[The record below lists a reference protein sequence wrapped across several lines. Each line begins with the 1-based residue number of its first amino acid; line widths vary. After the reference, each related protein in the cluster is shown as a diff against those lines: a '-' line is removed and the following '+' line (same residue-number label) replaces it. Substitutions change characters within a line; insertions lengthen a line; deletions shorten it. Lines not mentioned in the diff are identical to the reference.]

1 MADHA
6 ISNAQAQT
14 PIMVLHLF
22 EALRWFEVLRWLP
35 WVFFS
40 APD

>member
-6 ISNAQAQT
+6 VSNAQAQT
-14 PIMVLHLF
+14 PFMVLHLF

-35 WVFFS
+35 WCFFS
-40 APD
+40 ATD